1 MMLSYF
7 LTGSLR
13 DHDNDFELTIRQNG
27 ADVHNP
33 EYILRL
39 EDLTSPEKLCW
50 ESLPAGFADALSGLS
65 DFAGRKTHPLL
76 WQKCH
81 LFTCGCPDRP
91 TAPGVHLPKCARTFI
106 ASYESISA

>member
-1 MMLSYF
+1 MLSYF

-13 DHDNDFELTIRQNG
+13 DHDNDFELAIRQNG

-65 DFAGRKTHPLL
+65 DFAGEKRIRFYGKNATSSPVDA
-76 WQKCH
+76 QI
-81 LFTCGCPDRP
+81 DRQLQEFIYRN
-91 TAPGVHLPKCARTFI
+91 APGHL
-106 ASYESISA
+106 